1 MQEGEFLAICDFAE
15 NYSFVLQDEVQ
26 SHHWNVQQ
34 ATIHPFVIYFKENMQ
49 VKHFSFII
57 ISEELRHDSV
67 AVNLFISK
75 MVAFLRINQSKVIKK
90 IYFMS
95 DGAASQ
101 YKNRKNF
108 ASLCKFQSKYDIEAE
123 WHFFATS
130 HGKGPCD
137 AIGGTIKRMATRAS
151 LAKEREHPIKNAR
164 ELFNWASNRK
174 EQELTKLSF
183 GFATTEEYESM
194 ASELNELYNNAK
206 SIQGTQKL
214 HSFIPVSESKIK
226 AKRYSN
232 STDND
237 AKIFDVLK
245 KLL

>member
-1 MQEGEFLAICDFAE
+1 
-15 NYSFVLQDEVQ
+15 
-26 SHHWNVQQ
+26 
-34 ATIHPFVIYFKENMQ
+34 MQ
-49 VKHFSFII
+49 VKHLSFII

-75 MVAFLRINQSKVIKK
+75 MISFLRINQSKNINK

-108 ASLCKFQSKYDIEAE
+108 ASLCKFKSKYGIEAE

-164 ELFNWASNRK
+164 ELYNWANNRK
-174 EQELTKLSF
+174 EEELTKLSF
-183 GFATTEEYESM
+183 SFATTEEYECM
-194 ASELNELYNNAK
+194 ASHLNEQYNNAK
-206 SIQGTQKL
+206 IIQGTQKF
-214 HSFIPVSESKIK
+214 HSFIPVSENKIK

-232 STDND
+232 CNDND
-237 AKIFDVLK
+237 AKIFDVFK
-245 KLL
+245 K